1 MNSLWTTLQ
10 RLMPLLPAKARSFL
24 VWYSVLSSLL
34 ALLDVAALGLIALS
48 MTGMVQGNPVV
59 LPLVGE
65 VGPDGYIWI
74 LVLCCSLIIGK
85 SVLSILLQ
93 WRATRRFASFE
104 LEIGDRLF
112 GAYIRAPW
120 TERLQRTT
128 SQLVRMADVGIAA
141 VIAGFLLPI
150 TTLPTLLTTSVAVIG
165 VLVFAQP
172 LTALVTLVY
181 LGLIALLLYFWV
193 SRKSVQA
200 GRVNRDYSFRVAAL
214 MTEMVGALKEI
225 TLRNK
230 AGEVA
235 GVIHENR
242 IHTTR
247 ARANLSFLGAV
258 PKFVLESALIG
269 GFVLVG
275 GAGYLTGGAPEA
287 FAAVALFAVAGFRL
301 VPSLTGFQAIVTQ
314 THSNLPQVQAVMD
327 DIDLAQGYLE
337 RAEIIGHRPLT
348 QDPKLLEFTEVAFT
362 YPGGDSPAVH
372 GLNLR
377 VPMGSTVGLVGS
389 SGAGKS
395 TVVDLIL
402 GLLVPSSGKIEVDGE
417 PIEEVLADWRSRVG
431 YVPQDVALFDGT
443 VAQNIALTWG
453 GDIDLDR
460 VQQALERAQ
469 LWDVIRQRPGG
480 LLGKVGERGMSL
492 SGGQR
497 QRMGIARALY
507 SDPLILVL
515 DEATSALD
523 TKTESDVARA
533 ITELRGEV
541 TVVAVA
547 HRLSTI
553 RDSDQVLFMRDGQ
566 VAAQG
571 TFEELVE
578 AVPDFAVQAALA
590 GLAESPKSQP
600 RDSSIH
606 SEDDPSADAIGE
618 LR

>member
-590 GLAESPKSQP
+590 GLAESPNPQL
-600 RDSSIH
+600 RDSSTN
-606 SEDDPSADAIGE
+606 SEEDPIGE
-618 LR
+618 PR

>member
-1 MNSLWTTLQ
+1 MKILWQTLK
-10 RLMPLLPAKARSFL
+10 RLMPLLPTKAKSFL
-24 VWYSVLSSLL
+24 NWYVVLSAGL
-34 ALLDVAALGLIALS
+34 ALLDVAALGILALS
-48 MTGMVQGNPVV
+48 MSGMVQNQPIQ

-74 LVLCCSLIIGK
+74 LVASCALIISK
-85 SVLSILLQ
+85 SVLSVLLQ
-93 WRATRRFASFE
+93 WFATRRFAAFE

-120 TERLQRTT
+120 TERLQRST

-141 VIAGFLLPI
+141 VIAGFLLPLL
-150 TTLPTLLTTSVAVIG
+150 TLPTLVTTAVAVLAVI
-165 VLVFAQP
+165 VFAQP
-172 LTALVTLVY
+172 ITALVTLVY
-181 LGLIALLLYFWV
+181 LGLIAAVLYFWV

-200 GRVNRDYSFRVAAL
+200 GRVNRDYSFKVAAL

-230 AGEVA
+230 AEEVA
-235 GVIHENR
+235 GVVHTNR

-247 ARANLSFLGAV
+247 ARANISFLGAV

-275 GAGYLTGGAPEA
+275 GVAYASGGGMAAA
-287 FAAVALFAVAGFRL
+287 FAAVALFGVAGFRL
-301 VPSLTGFQAIVTQ
+301 VPSLTGFQAIITQ

-337 RAEIIGHRPLT
+337 RAEVIGHKPLADEPRT
-348 QDPKLLEFTEVAFT
+348 LEFLDVDFT
-362 YPGGDSPAVH
+362 YPHSDRPAVQ
-372 GLNLR
+372 GINLK
-377 VPMGSTVGLVGS
+377 VPIGTTVGLVGA

-395 TVVDLIL
+395 TIVDLIL
-402 GLLVPSSGKIEVDGE
+402 GLLVPSSGTIEVDGQR
-417 PIEEVLADWRSRVG
+417 IEEVLADWRSRVG
-431 YVPQDVALFDGT
+431 YVPQDVSLFDGT
-443 VAQNIALTWG
+443 IAQNIALTWG
-453 GDIDLDR
+453 EEIDFGR
-460 VQQALERAQ
+460 VQSALQRAQ
-469 LWDVIRQRPGG
+469 LWNFVQQRPGG
-480 LLGKVGERGMSL
+480 IHGKIGERGMSM

-523 TKTESDVARA
+523 TKTESDVASA
-533 ITELRGEV
+533 IQELRGEV

-553 RDSDQVLFMRDGQ
+553 RDSDQILFMSDGRI
-566 VAAQG
+566 AAQG
-571 TFEELVE
+571 SFDELVG
-578 AVPDFAVQAALA
+578 AVPEFAIQASLA
-590 GLAESPKSQP
+590 GLHNP
-600 RDSSIH
+600 
-606 SEDDPSADAIGE
+606 ADEGS
-618 LR
+618 L

>member
-1 MNSLWTTLQ
+1 MKILWTTLQ
-10 RLMPLLPAKARSFL
+10 RLMPLLPEKARGFL
-24 VWYSVLSSLL
+24 IWYSVLTSML
-34 ALLDVAALGLIALS
+34 ALLDVAALGLLAMSLS
-48 MTGMVQGNPVV
+48 GMVQNQPVQ
-59 LPLVGE
+59 LPVIGE
-65 VGPDGYIWI
+65 VQPDGYIWI
-74 LVLCCSLIIGK
+74 LVVCCSLIIGK
-85 SVLSILLQ
+85 SALSTLIQ

-120 TERLQRTT
+120 TERLQRST

-141 VIAGFLLPI
+141 VVAGFLLPI
-150 TTLPTLLTTSVAVIG
+150 LTLPTMAMTAVAVIG
-165 VLVFAQP
+165 VLVVAQP
-172 LTALVTLVY
+172 ATALITLCY
-181 LGLIALLLYFWV
+181 LGLIAVVLFFWV

-200 GRVNRDYSFRVAAL
+200 GRVNRDYSFKVAAL

-225 TLRNK
+225 TLRDK

-235 GVIHENR
+235 DVIHLNR

-258 PKFVLESALIG
+258 PKFILDAALIG

-275 GAGYLTGGAPEA
+275 GFAYLTSGTIGGA
-287 FAAVALFAVAGFRL
+287 FAAVALFGVAGFRL
-301 VPSLTGFQAIVTQ
+301 VPSLTGFQSIITI

-337 RAEIIGHRPLT
+337 RAEVIGHEPLAHAP
-348 QDPKLLEFTEVAFT
+348 QLLEFRDVSFT
-362 YPGGDSPAVH
+362 YPVAEEPAVH
-372 GLNLR
+372 HVNLR
-377 VPMGSTVGLVGS
+377 IPMGSTVGLVGS

-395 TVVDLIL
+395 TIVDMIL
-402 GLLVPSSGKIEVDGE
+402 GLLVPSEGHIEIDGK
-417 PIEEVLADWRSRVG
+417 PIENVLADWRSRVG

-453 GDIDLDR
+453 EEIDLDR
-460 VQQALERAQ
+460 VRDALERAQ
-469 LWDVIRQRPGG
+469 LWDVIERRPGG
-480 LLGKVGERGMSL
+480 MLGKVGERGMSL

-507 SDPLILVL
+507 SNPLILVM

-523 TKTESDVARA
+523 TKTESDVALA
-533 ITELRGEV
+533 IQELRGEV

-566 VAAQG
+566 IAAKG
-571 TFEELVE
+571 TFDELVA

-590 GLAESPKSQP
+590 GLTDD
-600 RDSSIH
+600 RD
-606 SEDDPSADAIGE
+606 GE
-618 LR
+618 TV